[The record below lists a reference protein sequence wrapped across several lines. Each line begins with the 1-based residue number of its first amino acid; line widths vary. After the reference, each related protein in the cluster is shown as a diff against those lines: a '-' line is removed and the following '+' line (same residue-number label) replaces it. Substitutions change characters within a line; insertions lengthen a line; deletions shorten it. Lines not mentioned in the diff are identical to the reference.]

1 MKVFFLLLF
10 SLFLIPFT
18 NLATADHTGD
28 VVTSFVQIFHRDN
41 DGNLIGYLEYTNH
54 VVIKN
59 AYAFD
64 HLLTYQSNTV
74 SLVEV
79 NGKQFELISFITDAA
94 PDESGLVSTTNISAM
109 GNDGN
114 LYKGMSI
121 IHDGMTLLPDEKIDV
136 IWTFL
141 RPV

>member
-1 MKVFFLLLF
+1 MKVFFLILF
-10 SLFLIPFT
+10 CLFFVPFV

-28 VVTSFVQIFHRDN
+28 YVTSFVQIFHRDN

-54 VVIKN
+54 VLIQN
-59 AYAFD
+59 ALAFE

-79 NGKQFELISFITDAA
+79 DGKQFELISFITDAGSDA
-94 PDESGLVSTTNISAM
+94 SGLVSTTNISAM

-114 LYKGMSI
+114 LYRGMSI
-121 IHDGMTLLPDEKIDV
+121 VHDGISLLPDEKVDV